1 MGDQPVS
8 LGEFLAKRFKEEVKF
23 VSFHRRL
30 TVHAIVAVLAV
41 LLAGFSA
48 GARSAGAEPVDP
60 VHRAQNGPTLQTQT
74 WRAVEFTL
82 HSTVSYA
89 DPYRDVDISAT
100 FRGPGGQQLTM
111 PGFWDGGDTWRVRF
125 APPAPGRWQ
134 YTTTSTD
141 ATNTGLDGQHGT
153 ILASSYTGNLAIY
166 QHGFLRTSANNRYLT
181 YADGTPFF
189 WLGDNQQSN
198 LTGQTRLN
206 ESNDPRYSSMFKGIV
221 DTRVDQGFN
230 VIWNETFAN
239 NGGNSNEGGP
249 AWTDGAF
256 QTLNPGFWDNT
267 DQRIGYIAGQ
277 GVVDAITMGVGSSL
291 TNATKD
297 QLPEY
302 QRLAR
307 YMVARYA
314 AYPMVW
320 LTAQEFD
327 APGNCA
333 ECWEQVAQVFA
344 ASDPYRQPASLHNYP
359 VYAGGG
365 VEPRDQSWYGLVALQ
380 EGHNRVDSVADYWL
394 KQYQQTPT
402 RPVVE
407 AEANYEGIDVFWDN
421 HAIVQTWQTRESAWK
436 ARVGGAAGTD
446 YGAAGVWWA
455 CWTAQDPDG
464 NCQSFGSTPWYE
476 GLFLPGA
483 AQMGYLK
490 SFFTALPW
498 WQLAPAPTAVTWADT
513 APTDT
518 QLAFA
523 STTPDRADT
532 VVYYPHRLD
541 AGQPYTGTL
550 TGLQPGHYV
559 MTWFDPRT
567 GQYTPAGSVSVTGT
581 QHPAQLPPEPSATDD
596 WTLLVKRI

>member
-1 MGDQPVS
+1 M
-8 LGEFLAKRFKEEVKF
+8 
-23 VSFHRRL
+23 SFHRRRL
-30 TVHAIVAVLAV
+30 TVPAIVAVLTV
-41 LLAGFSA
+41 LVASLSIGPR
-48 GARSAGAEPVDP
+48 GAGAEPVAP
-60 VHRAQNGPTLQTQT
+60 EQRGAAGPTLPGQT
-74 WRAVEFTL
+74 WQAVAFTL
-82 HSTVSYA
+82 HSTVSYP
-89 DPYRDVDISAT
+89 DPYRDVDVSAT
-100 FRGPGGQQLTM
+100 FRGPSGQRLTM
-111 PGFWDGGDTWRVRF
+111 PAFWDGGATWRVRF
-125 APPAPGRWQ
+125 AAPTPGRWQ
-134 YTTTSTD
+134 FTTTSTD
-141 ATNTGLDGQHGT
+141 ATNAGLDDQHGT
-153 ILASSYTGNLAIY
+153 VLARSYTGDLAIY
-166 QHGFLRTSANNRYLT
+166 RHGFLRASANSRYFT

-198 LTGQTRLN
+198 LTGQTRLD
-206 ESNDPRYSSMFKGIV
+206 ESNDPRFSSQFKGIV
-221 DTRVDQGFN
+221 DTRVKQGFN
-230 VIWNETFAN
+230 VVWNETFAN
-239 NGGNSNEGGP
+239 NGDSANEGGP
-249 AWTDGAF
+249 DWLDSPF
-256 QTLNPGFWDNT
+256 HTLNPQFWDNI

-291 TNATKD
+291 TDATAD

-333 ECWEQVAQVFA
+333 QCWEQVAQVFA
-344 ASDPYRQPASLHNYP
+344 ATDPYNQPASLHNYP
-359 VYAGGG
+359 IYAGGG

-380 EGHNRVDSVADYWL
+380 EGHNRVDGVSDYWL
-394 KQYQQTPT
+394 KQYQQTPI

-421 HAIVQTWQTRESAWK
+421 HAIVQNWQTRESAWK
-436 ARVGGAAGTD
+436 ARVGGVAGTD
-446 YGAAGVWWA
+446 YGAAGVWWT

-464 NCQSFGSTPWYE
+464 NCQNFGSTPWYE

-498 WQLAPAPTAVTWADT
+498 WQLAPAPTAVTWAAT

-518 QLAFA
+518 QIAFA
-523 STTPDRADT
+523 SSTPDRSDT

-541 AGQPYTGTL
+541 GGQPYTGTL
-550 TGLQPGHYV
+550 TGVPRGAYTMQ
-559 MTWFDPRT
+559 WFDPRT
-567 GQYTPAGSVSVTGT
+567 GHYTSAGRVTVTHADGT
-581 QHPAQLPPEPSATDD
+581 EQLPAEPTATDD
-596 WTLLVKRI
+596 WTLLVSKSAR